1 MRITKVMIIL
11 SGLATAAALAV
22 GLVWGTGLYMAYW
35 PGAAASGTA
44 APSQAVAPV
53 QAVVPPEAFAP
64 SEAAASAN
72 TTAPSEV
79 AVAAKGP
86 APGEGPASAAPVAS
100 VAPVAKEM
108 NVAPQAAAPA
118 PAVAVTS
125 SATSGPGSALAV
137 AEAQASPVPDA
148 RSASAWSP
156 GARWDFKAY
165 TEAMR
170 QSGRSTDL
178 PEKDFNELQTR
189 KVVAMQA
196 IERYLARRF
205 GHADPN
211 VLRAFRELPREYY
224 HYDYQQKRAFASNS
238 YEAAPKPW
246 AIGFGSALSDYLGQA
261 YMTQLCRPR
270 PGETVLEI
278 GTGSGFQSSLLSRMV
293 KDVYSIEI
301 IKPLGTEVA
310 RIYKP
315 LGLDNVR
322 TRVGDGYFGWPEVQG
337 GFDIIMVTCVARYVS
352 PELLKQLKPE
362 GRLIVPIGQP
372 FKRGQVL
379 YVFTKDKSGK
389 VHSRKDVGVYFIP
402 MTGKIME
409 GKS

>member
-1 MRITKVMIIL
+1 MRITKTMIIF
-11 SGLATAAALAV
+11 SGLAATVALAG

-35 PGAAASGTA
+35 PGAAVSGAA
-44 APSQAVAPV
+44 APLQAVAPV
-53 QAVVPPEAFAP
+53 QSVSTVQPVAPPEASATLEASASANATAP
-64 SEAAASAN
+64 SEAA
-72 TTAPSEV
+72 V
-79 AVAAKGP
+79 P
-86 APGEGPASAAPVAS
+86 APEASASAAPTVP
-100 VAPVAKEM
+100 VVAK
-108 NVAPQAAAPA
+108 APAPAPAKAAAPA
-118 PAVAVTS
+118 PAVVA
-125 SATSGPGSALAV
+125 ASGAGRVLAMD
-137 AEAQASPVPDA
+137 EAQASPVPG
-148 RSASAWSP
+148 SAAVSAWSP
-156 GARWDFKAY
+156 GAPWNFKAY

-170 QSGRSTDL
+170 QSGRSTEL
-178 PEKDFNELQTR
+178 SEKDFSELQAR
-189 KVVAMQA
+189 KAVAVQA
-196 IERYLARRF
+196 IEKYLARRF
-205 GHADPN
+205 GKADPN

-224 HYDYQQKRAFASNS
+224 HYDYQQKRAFAANT

-270 PGETVLEI
+270 PDDTVLEI

-293 KDVYSIEI
+293 KDVYSVEI

-379 YVFTKDKSGK
+379 YVFTKDKAGK

>member
-1 MRITKVMIIL
+1 IF
-11 SGLATAAALAV
+11 SGFAATVALAL

-35 PGAAASGTA
+35 PGAAISPAVSPADSGVVVSSRAVSPVQPVDFVPPVDSVPPVASPEAFASSEASASA
-44 APSQAVAPV
+44 AAAASSRAQAPAPV
-53 QAVVPPEAFAP
+53 QA
-64 SEAAASAN
+64 AS
-72 TTAPSEV
+72 S
-79 AVAAKGP
+79 
-86 APGEGPASAAPVAS
+86 APVAT
-100 VAPVAKEM
+100 APAQ
-108 NVAPQAAAPA
+108 AAGPAAAPA
-118 PAVAVTS
+118 
-125 SATSGPGSALAV
+125 GGRALA
-137 AEAQASPVPDA
+137 EGEGQASPVPGNA
-148 RSASAWSP
+148 AAAAGIWSH
-156 GARWDFKAY
+156 GAPWDFKAY

-170 QSGRSTDL
+170 QSGRSTEL
-178 PEKDFNELQTR
+178 SEKDFSELQTR

-196 IERYLARRF
+196 IESYLARRF
-205 GHADPN
+205 GKADPN

-224 HYDYQQKRAFASNS
+224 QYDYQQKRAFAAKT

-270 PGETVLEI
+270 PGDTVLEI

-379 YVFTKDKSGK
+379 YVFSKDKAGK

-402 MTGKIME
+402 MTGRIME
-409 GKS
+409 GKP

>member
-1 MRITKVMIIL
+1 MRITKTMIIF
-11 SGLATAAALAV
+11 SGFAATVALAL
-22 GLVWGTGLYMAYW
+22 GLVWGTGLFMDYW
-35 PGAAASGTA
+35 PGAVVSSAGSGVVVSS
-44 APSQAVAPV
+44 PAVSSV
-53 QAVVPPEAFAP
+53 QAVDFVQSVGSVQPVSPVQPVVSPEAFAP
-64 SEAAASAN
+64 SEA
-72 TTAPSEV
+72 TV
-79 AVAAKGP
+79 
-86 APGEGPASAAPVAS
+86 AAPVQAAS
-100 VAPVAKEM
+100 SAPVAT
-108 NVAPQAAAPA
+108 APAQAARPA
-118 PAVAVTS
+118 AA
-125 SATSGPGSALAV
+125 SGGGRALAV
-137 AEAQASPVPDA
+137 DEAQASPVPG
-148 RSASAWSP
+148 SAASSVWSP
-156 GARWDFKAY
+156 GAPWDFRAY

-170 QSGRSTDL
+170 QSGRSTEL
-178 PEKDFNELQTR
+178 SEKDFSELQAR
-189 KVVAMQA
+189 KGLAVQA
-196 IERYLARRF
+196 IEKYLQRRF
-205 GHADPN
+205 GKADPN

-224 HYDYQQKRAFASNS
+224 HYDYQQKRAFAANT

-261 YMTQLCRPR
+261 YMTQLCSPR
-270 PGETVLEI
+270 PGDTVLEI

-379 YVFTKDKSGK
+379 YVFSKDKAGK

-402 MTGKIME
+402 MTGRIME